1 MNKKNKLSR
10 NLCRRVAWVWGAHTR
25 TLDYVI
31 ASPKSG
37 DIRPC
42 RDNAYVV
49 FTSCVVS
56 TSCDSPSS
64 CGSTTSCDSQPS

>member
-1 MNKKNKLSR
+1 
-10 NLCRRVAWVWGAHTR
+10 
-25 TLDYVI
+25 VI

-64 CGSTTSCDSQPS
+64 CGSTTSCDSQPSCDAAKIIYRIVL